1 MPLRQV
7 RTLWQDGHG
16 KWPNSAYF
24 RPVHV
29 DSGYTT
35 PTNCDNN
42 NSNKNTNI
50 LTNGN
55 TSKPTSNSKLER
67 TKLSCTGTL
76 QKVKRVYLWS
86 TVLQCCRE
94 WTDFRGAYHEND
106 SSEYSRK
113 ISSDSEF
120 YADPSSP
127 SWFWRKDLYASI
139 NIIWGFV
146 GSETVKTQTELRQII
161 LISYHNEI
169 NYQFLKSL
177 LHRFKYFVNLCLY
190 SVSVTDSG
198 ILCILEK
205 IFSDY
210 WVVTFYHF
218 SISRWTQFN
227 CISFLM
233 DISLQRRKNDF
244 LNELS
249 LLRDF

>member
-1 MPLRQV
+1 MGNDLILHISGLSMWTPATPPPPTVITTTLT
-7 RTLWQDGHG
+7 RTQTFSRMETHQN
-16 KWPNSAYF
+16 P
-24 RPVHV
+24 PVTV
-29 DSGYTT
+29 SWR
-35 PTNCDNN
+35 
-42 NSNKNTNI
+42 
-50 LTNGN
+50 
-55 TSKPTSNSKLER
+55 E
-67 TKLSCTGTL
+67 LSCPARELCRKSREFTCD
-76 QKVKRVYLWS
+76 
-86 TVLQCCRE
+86 LQCCRE